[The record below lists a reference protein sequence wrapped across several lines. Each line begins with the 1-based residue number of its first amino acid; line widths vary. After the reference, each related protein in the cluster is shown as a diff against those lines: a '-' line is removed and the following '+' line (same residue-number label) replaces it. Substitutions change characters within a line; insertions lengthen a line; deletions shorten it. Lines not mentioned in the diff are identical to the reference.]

1 MDREKKFILLTDI
14 SHIIDNI
21 YLSGFDAAKN
31 KDLLKKTNDLVG
43 MNILKKLFR

>member
-1 MDREKKFILLTDI
+1 MDREEKFRLLTDI

-31 KDLLKKTNDLVG
+31 KDLLKKY
-43 MNILKKLFR
+43 NIKAIVRIVEPIFT